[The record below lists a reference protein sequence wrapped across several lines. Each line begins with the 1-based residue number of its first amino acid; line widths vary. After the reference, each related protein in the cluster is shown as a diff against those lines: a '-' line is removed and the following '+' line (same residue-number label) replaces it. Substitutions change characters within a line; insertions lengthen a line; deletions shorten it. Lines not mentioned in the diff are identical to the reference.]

1 MVQTCA
7 KDYVKWAYCFLS
19 GSESTSKSHLAK
31 EISNA
36 KSKSLL
42 YHCKDPEKLKIL
54 SLGPTG
60 ISAVKTGG
68 TTVNSGLRIKL
79 DTKLYR

>member
-1 MVQTCA
+1 M
-7 KDYVKWAYCFLS
+7 KK
-19 GSESTSKSHLAK
+19 
-31 EISNA
+31 ISNA

-68 TTVNSGLRIKL
+68 TTVNSGLRTKL
-79 DTKLYR
+79 DTKLHR